1 MGLHSNSKQVL
12 KKRRTRQSPTSSAVK
27 RGEPSVGRVWS
38 SDNSM
43 DDSQHNPMLLSTK
56 GQQLAMPTYTYTSP
70 ILQEFPPSDYT
81 SLNGGLGGGAP
92 PPILHS
98 HTNSSVLAAQH
109 QNQIFFQ
116 HQSHLNEQ
124 MAAAIAQDYEN
135 YLV

>member
-1 MGLHSNSKQVL
+1 
-12 KKRRTRQSPTSSAVK
+12 
-27 RGEPSVGRVWS
+27 
-38 SDNSM
+38 
-43 DDSQHNPMLLSTK
+43 MLLSTK

-135 YLV
+135 YLVEQVEPPSEELAAMPAFYTNSDGADQIYGGQPGPGGMSTQGDLA